1 MRKRTLNLDMD
12 GVIVNLNKLVKDR
25 TGTTWDEQPSSS
37 AMWRIIREKVPN
49 LFEEAEPLPDARY
62 LVDGV
67 LKFAKERE
75 LTVEMLTAVPR
86 LATFPLAVPQKQ
98 AWLRKHFP
106 ELATLKFKTG
116 PHSKD
121 KWNHATPGDILID
134 DNHMNIAQ
142 WAEVGGIAILH
153 INAETSLSILKGT
166 V

>member
-1 MRKRTLNLDMD
+1 MKKRIIHLDMD
-12 GVIVNLNKLVKDR
+12 GVIVNLNKLIKER

-49 LFEEAEPLPDARY
+49 LFEEADPMPDAKM
-62 LVDGV
+62 LVNGV
-67 LKFAKERE
+67 LQFAKKHH

-86 LATFPLAVPQKQ
+86 LATFPQAIPQKQ
-98 AWLRKHFP
+98 AWLKQHFP
-106 ELATLKFKTG
+106 ELAALKFKTG

-121 KWNHATPGDILID
+121 KWNHATPGDVLID

-153 INAETSLSILKGT
+153 VNAVTSLSILEG
-166 V
+166 VV